1 MEANIQRYSFTRIIK
16 VLIPD
21 GIFAVI
27 GGSGYSKSQ
36 SLFLYRKLT
45 FSLIHC
51 FDEFCKKKQKQTQN
65 FYFTC
70 NKISHFLKNTS
81 VFHIVLLYM
90 NFTEI

>member
-1 MEANIQRYSFTRIIK
+1 MEANIQRYSLTHIIK

-51 FDEFCKKKQKQTQN
+51 FDEFCKKKKKKN
-65 FYFTC
+65 SKLLFY
-70 NKISHFLKNTS
+70 
-81 VFHIVLLYM
+81 M
-90 NFTEI
+90 

>member
-27 GGSGYSKSQ
+27 GGCGYSKSQ

-51 FDEFCKKKQKQTQN
+51 FDEFCKKKK
-65 FYFTC
+65 
-70 NKISHFLKNTS
+70 KKLKTFILH
-81 VFHIVLLYM
+81 V
-90 NFTEI
+90 TK

>member
-1 MEANIQRYSFTRIIK
+1 MEANIVRYSLTHIIK

-51 FDEFCKKKQKQTQN
+51 FDEFCKKKKKN
-65 FYFTC
+65 SKLLFY
-70 NKISHFLKNTS
+70 
-81 VFHIVLLYM
+81 M
-90 NFTEI
+90 

>member
-36 SLFLYRKLT
+36 SLFLYRKLN

-51 FDEFCKKKQKQTQN
+51 FDEFCKKKKKN
-65 FYFTC
+65 SKLLFY
-70 NKISHFLKNTS
+70 
-81 VFHIVLLYM
+81 M
-90 NFTEI
+90 

>member
-1 MEANIQRYSFTRIIK
+1 MSF
-16 VLIPD
+16 V
-21 GIFAVI
+21 
-27 GGSGYSKSQ
+27 
-36 SLFLYRKLT
+36 
-45 FSLIHC
+45 
-51 FDEFCKKKQKQTQN
+51 KKKKKTQN

>member
-27 GGSGYSKSQ
+27 GGCGYSKSQ

-51 FDEFCKKKQKQTQN
+51 FDEFCKKKTKKN
-65 FYFTC
+65 SKLLFY
-70 NKISHFLKNTS
+70 
-81 VFHIVLLYM
+81 M
-90 NFTEI
+90 